1 MYCLFSPTNESF
13 IMKKLIP
20 TFILTLILCYSGRL
34 FAQIQ
39 QSEVE
44 RIIGVLAADDMMGRQ
59 AFTPYADKAADFI
72 AGEFKRIGLK
82 KWNKMKSYLQTFP
95 VYQFSVS
102 ELSVSAGDKAL
113 SDAFASTSEKEI
125 EWTQDSGI
133 KNLFIG
139 EGDNFREMFNEYR
152 RSEES
157 AVVWIHSA
165 HKPFFSRYASF
176 AARAGRTIGPIK
188 PKTIVFVIS
197 DEVPAAYR
205 IRMSAKVDTQ
215 NLSNVVGYIKG
226 KRKHEFVLFSGHYD
240 HIGIL
245 KPVNRDSIAN
255 GANDDA
261 SGTTGVITLAEYFKK
276 QGKPERS
283 ILFVAFTAEESGG
296 YGSRYFSNQLNP
308 DEIVAMFNLEM
319 IGKPATDGPNSAW
332 ITGFDKSDFGQILQR
347 AVAGT
352 QYKFY
357 ADPYPSQNLFY
368 RSDNATLAR
377 LGVPAHSISTTPIDV
392 DKDYHQVSD
401 EISTLDMAHLTNT
414 IKAVAAAAA
423 TIISGKETPTRVDPS
438 DVD

>member
-13 IMKKLIP
+13 IMKRLIP
-20 TFILTLILCYSGRL
+20 TLILAVILCYSGRL

-176 AARAGRTIGPIK
+176 AAR
-188 PKTIVFVIS
+188 
-197 DEVPAAYR
+197 
-205 IRMSAKVDTQ
+205 
-215 NLSNVVGYIKG
+215 
-226 KRKHEFVLFSGHYD
+226 
-240 HIGIL
+240 
-245 KPVNRDSIAN
+245 
-255 GANDDA
+255 
-261 SGTTGVITLAEYFKK
+261 
-276 QGKPERS
+276 
-283 ILFVAFTAEESGG
+283 TA
-296 YGSRYFSNQLNP
+296 L
-308 DEIVAMFNLEM
+308 IC
-319 IGKPATDGPNSAW
+319 
-332 ITGFDKSDFGQILQR
+332 
-347 AVAGT
+347 
-352 QYKFY
+352 
-357 ADPYPSQNLFY
+357 
-368 RSDNATLAR
+368 
-377 LGVPAHSISTTPIDV
+377 
-392 DKDYHQVSD
+392 
-401 EISTLDMAHLTNT
+401 
-414 IKAVAAAAA
+414 
-423 TIISGKETPTRVDPS
+423 
-438 DVD
+438 